1 MSESRR
7 LDVLRAI
14 VSQYV
19 HTREPVGSKAIAQ
32 SRDLGVSSA
41 TIRNDMALLE
51 EAGLIYQPHT
61 SAGRVPTDHGYR
73 VFVDHLTTLKPMSA
87 PERQAVESFL
97 EQSVDIDDVVRRTVR
112 LLAQVTHQVAVIQ
125 YPIHR
130 NVTLHRVELVDLG
143 AWRLLIIVITDSGAV
158 HERLRDV
165 GTSLTADDL
174 AALRTVL
181 NASYEGHNADEV
193 HLLREAVTR
202 ALPAHLKDL
211 GTDVSDIIAQLL
223 TPEPSSTIVT
233 AGMSNLA
240 RAGVDFRDIAPVLDA
255 LEEQVVLLRLFD
267 EMGTDEGDVHVSIG
281 SENKH
286 DAFTQASVVAGT
298 YATSGTPAHLGV
310 LGPTRMDYGRTMSTV
325 RAVAS
330 YLSRYLAH

>member
-61 SAGRVPTDHGYR
+61 SAGRVPTDQGYR

-125 YPIHR
+125 YPVHH

-143 AWRLLIIVITDSGAV
+143 QGRLLVIVITDNGAV
-158 HERLRDV
+158 HERLRDF
-165 GTSLTADDL
+165 GTSLSADDL
-174 AALRTVL
+174 TLMRSVL
-181 NASYEGHNADEV
+181 NASYEGCNAREVGLLGDEAS
-193 HLLREAVTR
+193 RS
-202 ALPAHLKDL
+202 LPAHLRDL
-211 GTDVSDIIAQLL
+211 GADISEIIAHLL